1 MFRRALRLGL
11 GPGLPYRGL
20 RTRKGG
26 FTLGKAEGSS
36 GSGEPKPSID
46 VTFKTGMQRCL
57 TLRRRLIPSCLE
69 RNMKCC
75 MTPATCPQNRRMW
88 SS

>member
-46 VTFKTGMQRCL
+46 VTFKVRPPASCGRDSEL
-57 TLRRRLIPSCLE
+57 AGGRGRL
-69 RNMKCC
+69 
-75 MTPATCPQNRRMW
+75 AY
-88 SS
+88 